1 MILEETSTV
10 AAAALPIAAFSDHL
24 HLGSGFADDGSQ
36 DAILET
42 CLRAGISAI
51 EARTGK
57 VILEKDYS
65 WRLTAWRQ
73 ADEQALPVAPVK
85 AINFLTTQDAS
96 GQTTLHDLATL
107 RLVEDSD
114 RPRIVAAA
122 GNLPVIP
129 AGGLADVGFCAGM
142 APNFDGLR
150 ADMGQAVLLLAA
162 EFYHNR
168 GRDGEMG
175 AALPVAVQSLI
186 APYRTVRVFGE
197 RL

>member
-24 HLGSGFADDGSQ
+24 HIGTGFADDGSQ
-36 DAILET
+36 DSVLET

-57 VILEKDYS
+57 VILEKDFS

-73 ADEQALPVAPVK
+73 ADEQALPVAPVR
-85 AINFLTTQDAS
+85 AITSLTTQDES
-96 GQTTLHDLATL
+96 GQATVHDLTTV
-107 RLVEDSD
+107 RLIEDSN
-114 RPRIVAAA
+114 RPRISAVA
-122 GNLPVIP
+122 GNLPMIP
-129 AGGLADVGFCAGM
+129 AGGLADVGFRAGM
-142 APNFDGLR
+142 AATFDGLR
-150 ADMGQAVLLLAA
+150 DDMAQAVMLLAA
-162 EFYHNR
+162 EFYNNR
-168 GRDGEMG
+168 GSDGEMG

-197 RL
+197 RF